1 MLNKVKP
8 YFPMIPES
16 FWNEAEAK
24 LAYHLLHVWLFPKLV
39 IQPQEDN
46 YCDVKTYAIKG
57 DRSV

>member
-1 MLNKVKP
+1 
-8 YFPMIPES
+8 MIPES